1 MAVFASSEIK
11 EPGERSSA
19 QRPCR
24 QGRRMLIKFL
34 HGLAVLLA
42 LLGIVLLDRAF
53 AQSAP
58 NAGTEEIATF
68 ASRFSA
74 LTDALQ
80 PQPAPPPQQPAPTSE
95 PQEHST
101 QMPMPAQP
109 FALDATPVTDGEVLD
124 KWNVLVADIRSES
137 EILGRCRTDAAHY
150 PAAAKKFLD
159 VIADGRAHDG
169 RARVGVINRDINMA
183 IRPTS
188 DLAQWGVTD
197 RWSAP
202 LATLASGRGDCE
214 DYAIAKYVALRE
226 AGLPESDVRL
236 VIVRDLAN
244 RIDHAVAA
252 ARIDETWVMLD
263 NRRLVLVED
272 NAMARAVPLFVF
284 DHTGVKR
291 FTTSVA
297 EAERLPVPAQTA
309 AATPLSFRH

>member
-1 MAVFASSEIK
+1 
-11 EPGERSSA
+11 
-19 QRPCR
+19 
-24 QGRRMLIKFL
+24 MLIRIL

-68 ASRFSA
+68 ASRFPA
-74 LTDALQ
+74 LTDAL
-80 PQPAPPPQQPAPTSE
+80 PPAAQPATTSE

-101 QMPMPAQP
+101 QMPIPAQP
-109 FALDATPVTDGEVLD
+109 FALDATPVTNGEVLD
-124 KWNVLVADIRSES
+124 KWNELVADVRSES
-137 EILGRCRTDAAHY
+137 EILARCRTDAAHC

-169 RARVGVINRDINMA
+169 RARIGVINRDINMA

-244 RIDHAVAA
+244 GVDHAVAA
-252 ARIDETWVMLD
+252 ARIDEKWLMLD
-263 NRRLVLVED
+263 NRRLILIED
-272 NAMARAVPLFVF
+272 SAMARAVPLFVF
-284 DHTGVKR
+284 DETGVKR

-297 EAERLPVPAQTA
+297 EAGRLGAQAQTA
-309 AATPLSFRH
+309 AATPSEFRH